1 MGLKAQSEATFWLP
15 GAAQT
20 QSLQGLSDARKATN
34 LVCPEN
40 CGAAS
45 CAAPT
50 MALAHAHIARR
61 LQFSASSDGLLL
73 WLSEECWGYGPRSSH
88 FNGVQAGHHAVGQR
102 RFRLPVAIDLL
113 LKGGRASRT
122 PQDRQKRRNEV
133 IILLK
138 SPKMATYCP
147 LLNAHPASDER

>member
-1 MGLKAQSEATFWLP
+1 LGLKAPSEATFWLP

-61 LQFSASSDGLLL
+61 LQFSAGSDGLLL

-102 RFRLPVAIDLL
+102 RFRLTGAVDLL
-113 LKGGRASRT
+113 LKGPGLAHT
-122 PQDRQKRRNEV
+122 PG
-133 IILLK
+133 
-138 SPKMATYCP
+138 SPEKAK
-147 LLNAHPASDER
+147 